1 MIIEVREDENMDEV
15 KPLVTKMHL
24 TIQQGCANDI
34 KGRGLPRGSGVVF
47 K

>member
-1 MIIEVREDENMDEV
+1 MDEV
-15 KPLVTKMHL
+15 KHLVIKMHL

-34 KGRGLPRGSGVVF
+34 KGQGLPRGSGFVF